1 MNVKSRAYVFRE
13 FRIDIN
19 QLSTHTLNV
28 LKYNRIFTLDA
39 LVAHSESELM
49 KLRGFGLKSR
59 NEINKLLKNVRLKP
73 DTPNLDSPR

>member
-1 MNVKSRAYVFRE
+1 MNVKSRAYLYRE

-28 LKYNRIFTLDA
+28 LKYNRIFTLDD
-39 LVAHSESELM
+39 LVARSESELM
-49 KLRGFGLKSR
+49 KLHGFGLKSR

-73 DTPNLDSPR
+73 D